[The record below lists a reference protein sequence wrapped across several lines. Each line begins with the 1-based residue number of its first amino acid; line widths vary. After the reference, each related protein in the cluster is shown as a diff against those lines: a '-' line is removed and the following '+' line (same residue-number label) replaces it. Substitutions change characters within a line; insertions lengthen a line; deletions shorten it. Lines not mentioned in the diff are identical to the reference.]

1 MAEVRAITPSFFGC
15 NCPNWAIISSVRPSA
30 KYSSLESPLRFS
42 NGSTASIVFP
52 EGARDAG
59 ALCHPIR
66 YAAQPRTITAA
77 EIAIVAFLHQ
87 KGLDVR
93 SGAATVDGPD
103 SNWRRN
109 RLRSA
114 PRSDAC

>member
-1 MAEVRAITPSFFGC
+1 MVEA
-15 NCPNWAIISSVRPSA
+15 
-30 KYSSLESPLRFS
+30 
-42 NGSTASIVFP
+42 ASR
-52 EGARDAG
+52 GAREAGGMVVGILPGNDREDANPW
-59 ALCHPIR
+59 A
-66 YAAQPRTITAA
+66 
-77 EIAIVAFLHQ
+77 
-87 KGLDVR
+87 DVVL